1 MNASLRRIS
10 VTVMA
15 LIVLLLLNATM
26 TQVFTADGLRA
37 DPRNQRVLLDEY
49 SRQRGQIIAGGQ
61 LLAYSVATD
70 SRFRFLRVYPNPA
83 VYAPIT
89 GFYSLRY
96 SSTGL
101 ERTEDALLNGSDE
114 RLFGRRLADFFT
126 GRDPRGG
133 NVETTINPR
142 VQQAAW
148 DSMQRGCGG
157 PPCKGAV
164 VALEPSTGKILA
176 MVSAPSVDPNLLSS
190 HDPALQEQAWQRL
203 RDDPDSPMT
212 NRAISETYPPGS
224 TFKVITT
231 AAALQGGATEDEQL
245 TAAPKITL
253 PGSTATLENY
263 GGSPCGNEPT
273 VSLRQAFALSCN
285 TAFVQLGIATGAD
298 ALRSMAHSF
307 GMDGTPSVIPLQ
319 VAESTV
325 GIISDAA
332 ALGMSSIGQKDVAL
346 TPLQN
351 AEVAA
356 TIANDGVTM
365 HPYLIDRLKGP
376 DLANISTT
384 APYQQRHAVS
394 PQVAAKLTELM
405 IGAEKDAQQKGAIPG
420 VQIASKTGTAEH
432 GTDPRHTPPHA
443 WYIAFAPAQSPKVAV
458 AVLVEDGADR
468 LSATGGALAAPIGRA
483 VIEAALQGGP

>member
-15 LIVLLLLNATM
+15 LIVLLLLNATV

-49 SRQRGQIIAGGQ
+49 SRQRGQITAGGQ

-70 SRFRFLRVYPNPA
+70 NRFHFLRVYPEPL
-83 VYAPIT
+83 VYAPVT

-101 ERTEDALLNGSDE
+101 ERAEDPVLNGSDR
-114 RLFGRRLADFFT
+114 RLFGLRLADFFT
-126 GRDPRGG
+126 ARDPRGG
-133 NVETTINPR
+133 HVNTTINPH
-142 VQQAAW
+142 VQEAAW
-148 DSMQRGCGG
+148 DAMQQGCNG
-157 PPCKGAV
+157 PCKGAV

-176 MVSAPSVDPNLLSS
+176 LVSSPSYDPNLLAS
-190 HDPALQEQAWQRL
+190 HNVEEQSRAWQGL
-203 RDDPDSPMT
+203 RDDPNSALT
-212 NRAISETYPPGS
+212 NRAIAETYPPGS

-231 AAALQGGATEDEQL
+231 AAALQSGATEDAQL
-245 TAAPKITL
+245 TAAPTIPL
-253 PGSTATLENY
+253 PDSTAVLANY
-263 GGSPCGNEPT
+263 GGEPCGSGAT
-273 VSLRQAFALSCN
+273 VSLREAFERSCN
-285 TAFVQLGIATGAD
+285 TAFVQLGLMTGAD
-298 ALRSMAHSF
+298 ALRSTAHAF
-307 GMDGTPSVIPLQ
+307 GLDASPEAIPLQ
-319 VAESTV
+319 VAESTL
-325 GIISDAA
+325 GPIPDAA

-351 AEVAA
+351 AVVAA
-356 TIANDGVTM
+356 TIANNGVTM
-365 HPYLIDRLKGP
+365 QPYLVESLKGP
-376 DLANISTT
+376 DLSNIGKAT
-384 APYQQRHAVS
+384 PHERRRAVS

-405 IGAEKDAQQKGAIPG
+405 VGAEQFTQQKGAIPG

-432 GTDPRHTPPHA
+432 GTDPRNTPPHA
-443 WYIAFAPAQSPKVAV
+443 WYIAFAPAPSPKVAV
-458 AVLVEDGADR
+458 AVLVEDGGDR